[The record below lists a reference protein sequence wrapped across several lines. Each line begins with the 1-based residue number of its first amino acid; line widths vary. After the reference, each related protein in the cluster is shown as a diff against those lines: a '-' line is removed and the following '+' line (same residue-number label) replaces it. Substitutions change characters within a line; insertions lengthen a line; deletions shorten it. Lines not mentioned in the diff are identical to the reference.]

1 MAENKE
7 QTKAS
12 EKQSFVKKMFVKY
25 KEIIM
30 YLIFGVLTTVV
41 SWGSYALFE
50 RAFKGAI
57 VDVNILVAVA
67 NVLSWVAAVL
77 FAYITNKLFVFESKS
92 FKPTDVCKE
101 LGLFVGSRLVS
112 GALEWIGVPLLV
124 WLGLNQTIF
133 GFEGMLAK
141 VLVSIIVVILNY
153 ILSKLIV
160 FKKEKTDNSSD
171 LKDNN

>member
-1 MAENKE
+1 MAKNKE
-7 QTKAS
+7 NNTMPE
-12 EKQSFVKKMFVKY
+12 EKQGFVKRMFFKY

-50 RAFKGAI
+50 MAFKNAI
-57 VDVNILVAVA
+57 VDVNVLVAVS

-92 FKPTDVCKE
+92 FKPTTVFKE
-101 LGLFVGSRLVS
+101 MGLFVGSRLIS
-112 GALEWIGVPLLV
+112 GAVEWVGVPLLV
-124 WLGLNQTIF
+124 WIGLNQTIF
-133 GFEGMLAK
+133 GVEGMASK
-141 VLVSIIVVILNY
+141 VLVSVIVVILNY

-160 FKKEKTDNSSD
+160 FKKEKT
-171 LKDNN
+171 KKK

>member
-1 MAENKE
+1 MAKNKE
-7 QTKAS
+7 NAKPE
-12 EKQSFVKKMFVKY
+12 EKKQGFVKRMFYKY

-50 RAFKGAI
+50 NIFENAI
-57 VDVNILVAVA
+57 VDVNVLVAVA

-77 FAYITNKLFVFESKS
+77 FAYVTNKLFVFESKS
-92 FKPTDVCKE
+92 FKPTTVFKE
-101 LGLFVGSRLVS
+101 MGLFVGSRLIS
-112 GALEWIGVPLLV
+112 GAVEWVGVPLLV

-133 GFEGMLAK
+133 GVEGMVSK
-141 VLVSIIVVILNY
+141 VLVSVIVVILNY

-160 FKKEKTDNSSD
+160 FRKEKAN
-171 LKDNN
+171 K

>member
-1 MAENKE
+1 MAKNKENKTMPE
-7 QTKAS
+7 
-12 EKQSFVKKMFVKY
+12 EKQGFVKRMFFKY

-50 RAFKGAI
+50 MAFKNAI
-57 VDVNILVAVA
+57 VDVNVLVAVS

-92 FKPTDVCKE
+92 FKPTTVFKE
-101 LGLFVGSRLVS
+101 MGLFVGSRLIS
-112 GALEWIGVPLLV
+112 GAVEWVGVPLLV
-124 WLGLNQTIF
+124 WIGLNQTIF
-133 GFEGMLAK
+133 GVEGMASK
-141 VLVSIIVVILNY
+141 VLVSVIVVILNY

-160 FKKEKTDNSSD
+160 FKKEKA
-171 LKDNN
+171 KKK

>member
-1 MAENKE
+1 MAKNKE
-7 QTKAS
+7 TQTS
-12 EKQSFVKKMFVKY
+12 ERKQSFLKRMFIKY

-41 SWGSYALFE
+41 SWGSYAIFE
-50 RAFKGAI
+50 MAFKDAI
-57 VDVNILVAVA
+57 VDVNVLVAVA

-92 FKPTDVCKE
+92 FKPTTLFKE
-101 LGLFVGSRLVS
+101 IGLFVGSRLAS
-112 GALEWIGVPLLV
+112 GAVEWVGVPFLV
-124 WLGLNQTIF
+124 WIGLNQTIF
-133 GFEGMLAK
+133 GVEGMVAK

-160 FKKEKTDNSSD
+160 FKKEKT
-171 LKDNN
+171 KK